1 MNPQSAFGRDKR
13 WEVKCFKCSQI
24 SVAGWGEKR
33 KSDET
38 GIWKKWPLNHVKT
51 LGFEKLS
58 YVESDKYSFLQLV
71 MLQP

>member
-1 MNPQSAFGRDKR
+1 M
-13 WEVKCFKCSQI
+13 
-24 SVAGWGEKR
+24 EKR
-33 KSDET
+33 KSAET
-38 GIWKKWPLNHVKT
+38 GIWEKWPLNHVKT